1 MRTYYPGHCT
11 FRTDAVITIPHLC
24 YPSLVTAHTFLGQHL
39 QMKASFKVGPQTWN
53 CYESGPFLDDFHL
66 GNLLWSDATS
76 SAGNRQIKLFRL
88 SDFQW
93 PVKSCCNRR
102 KHRVETEERD
112 DETCWTR
119 CNSEPLPWG
128 KLSLLLSQLEWELN
142 STYSTPT
149 FNESKE
155 FVKSKTSQK
164 KEMLI

>member
-1 MRTYYPGHCT
+1 
-11 FRTDAVITIPHLC
+11 VITIPHLC
-24 YPSLVTAHTFLGQHL
+24 YPSLVAAHTFLGQHL

-112 DETCWTR
+112 DEACWTR